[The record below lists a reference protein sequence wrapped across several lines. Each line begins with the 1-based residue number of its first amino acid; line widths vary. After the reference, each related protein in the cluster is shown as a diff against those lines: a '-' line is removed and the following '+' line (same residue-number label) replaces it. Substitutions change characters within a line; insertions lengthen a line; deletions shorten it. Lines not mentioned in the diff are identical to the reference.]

1 MYEFDFSVNSET
13 LLDDYKPFVT
23 SGNDNLFLFN
33 VEDIYEGSS
42 EDQRG
47 KVWVS
52 NLGSLQYSKKY
63 LLEESETGYDVIPVL
78 RLSEM
83 YYIMAEYYAQNGNF
97 TEAGKMVD
105 KVRSARGLISSS
117 SNFSSMEDFRRK
129 LLKEMRKEFVGEGQL
144 YFQYK
149 RFNDKSLSDNVK
161 FVFDLPENED
171 I

>member
-1 MYEFDFSVNSET
+1 MKDCTNLIFSVNSET

-63 LLEESETGYDVIPVL
+63 LLEESETDMML
-78 RLSEM
+78 
-83 YYIMAEYYAQNGNF
+83 
-97 TEAGKMVD
+97 
-105 KVRSARGLISSS
+105 
-117 SNFSSMEDFRRK
+117 FRY
-129 LLKEMRKEFVGEGQL
+129 FV
-144 YFQYK
+144 
-149 RFNDKSLSDNVK
+149 
-161 FVFDLPENED
+161 
-171 I
+171 